1 MSIDTLI
8 QNTTKYLSRLA
19 SYIEKDVRRRGLDEN
34 EDRVL
39 LYMQCMEPVQNAH
52 NRLCSTVRELSNIEP
67 DPPVVV
73 KRVGLDMMETVIQKY
88 VDDKDVKVSIMRR
101 SLDKLS
107 IEFHYIGTDP
117 YYYSLDKLRMLDMN
131 ELIGGRIK
139 YYKPSEHSDKIATLK
154 VKMSEYPFY
163 KWMSDQVSMY
173 LEEVYPG
180 EKLEIVYE

>member
-1 MSIDTLI
+1 
-8 QNTTKYLSRLA
+8 
-19 SYIEKDVRRRGLDEN
+19 
-34 EDRVL
+34 
-39 LYMQCMEPVQNAH
+39 
-52 NRLCSTVRELSNIEP
+52 
-67 DPPVVV
+67 
-73 KRVGLDMMETVIQKY
+73 MMETVIQKY

-180 EKLEIVYE
+180 DE